1 MIRVDDD
8 QLLSVR
14 HPEQV
19 GDFRDEP
26 SGHALTGIWRS
37 EVDMSK
43 IRHNSIFRKAGPL
56 EETWI
61 ERHQN
66 WTDCKCDV
74 IVKKGFVTYICV
86 KCGREI

>member
-1 MIRVDDD
+1 MICVDDD
-8 QLLSVR
+8 QLLGVR
-14 HPEQV
+14 HPEQL
-19 GDFRDEP
+19 GGTE
-26 SGHALTGIWRS
+26 IWRS
-37 EVDMSK
+37 GVDMSK
-43 IRHNSIFRKAGPL
+43 IRCNSIFRKAGPL

-74 IVKKGFVTYICV
+74 VVKKGFVTYICV